1 MPNIKF
7 VNQNVGL
14 GSILDMKERPS
25 PYVCGAYSMVE
36 SKRKKKITFEGSH

>member
-14 GSILDMKERPS
+14 GSMLDMKERPS
-25 PYVCGAYSMVE
+25 PCLWCTQHGWVKKE
-36 SKRKKKITFEGSH
+36 KKITFEGSH